1 MAKNLFFRA
10 WFYFRQGWSTYFAF
24 IFAAINTLT
33 VTYFLAIEEYP
44 ILNSIFPSFL
54 IYVLIIMSIG
64 IPILV
69 LVGYAHFKRSN
80 AFKAE
85 ADINIEANPHQRRIL
100 SNTELLFPIL
110 LKLLEINTKILN
122 NEKLSEIEKNELNSL
137 RETLNNHMNK
147 NTI

>member
-1 MAKNLFFRA
+1 M
-10 WFYFRQGWSTYFAF
+10 
-24 IFAAINTLT
+24 
-33 VTYFLAIEEYP
+33 
-44 ILNSIFPSFL
+44 
-54 IYVLIIMSIG
+54 
-64 IPILV
+64 V

-85 ADINIEANPHQRRIL
+85 ADINIEANPHLRRIL

-110 LKLLEINTKILN
+110 LKLLELNTKISN

-137 RETLNNHMNK
+137 RETLKNHMNK

>member
-44 ILNSIFPSFL
+44 ILNSLFPSFL
-54 IYVLIIMSIG
+54 IYVLIVVSMG

-69 LVGYAHFKRSN
+69 LVGYGHFKRSN
-80 AFKAE
+80 AFRAE
-85 ADINIEANPHQRRIL
+85 TDINIEANPHQRRIL

-110 LKLLEINTKILN
+110 LKLLELNTKISN
-122 NEKLSEIEKNELNSL
+122 NEKLSEAELNELNSL
-137 RETLNNHMNK
+137 KEILKDHMNK

>member
-1 MAKNLFFRA
+1 M
-10 WFYFRQGWSTYFAF
+10 
-24 IFAAINTLT
+24 T

-44 ILNSIFPSFL
+44 ILNSLFPSFL
-54 IYVLIIMSIG
+54 IYVLIIVSMG

-69 LVGYAHFKRSN
+69 LVGYGHFKRSN

-85 ADINIEANPHQRRIL
+85 ADINIEANPHFRRIL

-110 LKLLEINTKILN
+110 VKLLEINTKISN
-122 NEKLSEIEKNELNSL
+122 NEKLSEAELNELNSL
-137 RETLNNHMNK
+137 KEILKDHMNK

>member
-1 MAKNLFFRA
+1 MVKNLFFRA

-44 ILNSIFPSFL
+44 ILNSLFPSFL
-54 IYVLIIMSIG
+54 IYVLIVVSMG

-69 LVGYAHFKRSN
+69 LVGYGHFKRSN

-85 ADINIEANPHQRRIL
+85 ADINIEANPHFRRIL

-110 LKLLEINTKILN
+110 VKLLEINTKISN
-122 NEKLSEIEKNELNSL
+122 NEKLSEAELNELNSL
-137 RETLNNHMNK
+137 KEILKDHMNK

>member
-1 MAKNLFFRA
+1 MRENFGYRA

-44 ILNSIFPSFL
+44 ILNSLFPSFL
-54 IYVLIIMSIG
+54 IYVLIVVSMG

-69 LVGYAHFKRSN
+69 LVGYGHFKRSN

-110 LKLLEINTKILN
+110 LKLLEINTKISN
-122 NEKLSEIEKNELNSL
+122 NEKLSEAELNELNSL
-137 RETLNNHMNK
+137 KEILKDHMNK